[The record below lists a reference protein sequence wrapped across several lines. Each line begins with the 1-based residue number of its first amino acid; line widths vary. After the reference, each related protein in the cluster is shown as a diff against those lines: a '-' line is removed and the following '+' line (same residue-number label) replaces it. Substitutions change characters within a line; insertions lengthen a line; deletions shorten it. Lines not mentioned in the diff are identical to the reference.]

1 MGKEMLASKLCKPA
15 PAVCLNRR
23 AIVCRA
29 SARIPEKA
37 VKTAAAIFVSSGLL
51 VSQALAAGVS
61 FQNVQSGA
69 TVSSP
74 VHLDFSVEGLT
85 VKPAAEGIVAGTG
98 HHHLIID
105 VPPPAEGI
113 AIPFDDAH
121 KHFGK
126 GQTSVDLELPPGKH
140 TLTLQFANAA
150 HESYGPAFAS
160 TITLDV
166 K

>member
-1 MGKEMLASKLCKPA
+1 MLTLKSCKPCKRSA
-15 PAVCLNRR
+15 AFCSNQRSVL
-23 AIVCRA
+23 CRA
-29 SARIPEKA
+29 SSGAANKL
-37 VKTAAAIFVSSGLL
+37 TSAAAAVVLSSGLA
-51 VSQALAAGVS
+51 VFPALASGVS
-61 FQNVQSGA
+61 FPNIQSGA

-74 VHLDFSVEGLT
+74 LHLEFAVDGLT

-98 HHHLIID
+98 HHHVIID
-105 VPPPAEGI
+105 APAPAAGT

-150 HESYGPAFAS
+150 HESYGPEFAS
-160 TITLDV
+160 TISV
-166 K
+166 IVE

>member
-1 MGKEMLASKLCKPA
+1 MLTKACKPCKPA
-15 PAVCLNRR
+15 FRSNQRSV
-23 AIVCRA
+23 ICRSSSGVA
-29 SARIPEKA
+29 DKLKS
-37 VKTAAAIFVSSGLL
+37 TAAAIILSGGIA
-51 VSQALAAGVS
+51 VAPASAIGVS
-61 FQNVQSGA
+61 FPNVQSGA
-69 TVSSP
+69 VVASP
-74 VHLDFSVEGLT
+74 VHLEFAVDGLT

-105 VPPPAEGI
+105 APAPAEGT

-126 GQTSVDLELPPGKH
+126 GQTSVDLDLPPGQH

-150 HESYGPAFAS
+150 HESYGPAFAN
-160 TITLDV
+160 TITVTV

>member
-1 MGKEMLASKLCKPA
+1 MLTSKLCKPA
-15 PAVCLNRR
+15 PAVGSSRR
-23 AIVCRA
+23 SIVCQA
-29 SARIPEKA
+29 SVGISQKVFKGA
-37 VKTAAAIFVSSGLL
+37 TTIFLSSGIV

-61 FQNVQSGA
+61 FQNVQSGT

-74 VHLDFSVEGLT
+74 VHLEFSVEGLT

-98 HHHLIID
+98 HHHIIID
-105 VPPPAEGI
+105 APPPAEGI

-126 GQTSVDLELPPGKH
+126 GQTSVDLELSPGKH

-150 HESYGPAFAS
+150 HESYGPAFANS
-160 TITLDV
+160 ITLDV